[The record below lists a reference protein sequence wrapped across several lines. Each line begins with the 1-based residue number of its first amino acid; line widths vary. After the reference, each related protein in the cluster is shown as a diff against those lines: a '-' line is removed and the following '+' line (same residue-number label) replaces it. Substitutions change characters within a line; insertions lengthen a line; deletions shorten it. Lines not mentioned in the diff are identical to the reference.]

1 MIYAFVEKIIVH
13 APEKIDGERHMQV
26 DIHLKF
32 IGNFQVAQQKPTA
45 EEAAAEEQQRK
56 RRALNRERAA
66 RHKEKIQAQISA
78 AQKGGAE
85 DEPAPKEPAED
96 YRAV

>member
-1 MIYAFVEKIIVH
+1 MEKIIVH

-56 RRALNRERAA
+56 RRALNRGTGST
-66 RHKEKIQAQISA
+66 AQ
-78 AQKGGAE
+78 GE
-85 DEPAPKEPAED
+85 DTGTDKRSTEG
-96 YRAV
+96 RR